1 MVLVFSCKI
10 FLQAGKQSFGKLC
23 ELGDSFND
31 SDDDNDNN
39 DDDIDINHDD
49 NDHKNDEIDNN
60 NNDDNDNSNAACKH
74 PELDLCPVE
83 SNPKLGNATRQVDAT
98 GQKEVDANL

>member
-1 MVLVFSCKI
+1 MTMTTRMM
-10 FLQAGKQSFGKLC
+10 
-23 ELGDSFND
+23 
-31 SDDDNDNN
+31 
-39 DDDIDINHDD
+39 
-49 NDHKNDEIDNN
+49 IDNN